1 MTAQLNENLE
11 ALDLEDLVSPIIRVD
26 KHKSKVGNDRDIIVM
41 AFNVKSSEAAEDL
54 VSFLE
59 KGYTE
64 IIDADNVSSENIDGD
79 FVVFVESERNKE
91 FPKMIA
97 EVLEGVEKL
106 TGNDEWKFKH
116 YKSEK
121 TLSSQEL
128 MDKLPLTPEEYDVF
142 LAKQKDIMQQLEQ
155 LKINARIP
163 FK

>member
-1 MTAQLNENLE
+1 MTQINEDLE
-11 ALDLEDLVSPIIRVD
+11 ALDLEDLVSPIVRVD
-26 KHKSKVGNDRDIIVM
+26 KHKSKVGDDRDIVVM
-41 AFNVKSSEAAEDL
+41 AFYVKSSGAAEDL

-79 FVVFVESERNKE
+79 FVVFVESERNPA
-91 FPKMIA
+91 FPNIIA
-97 EVLEGVEKL
+97 DVLEGVEKL
-106 TGNDEWKFKH
+106 TGIENWQFKL

-121 TLSSQEL
+121 TLNFQEL
-128 MDKLPLTPEEYDVF
+128 AEKLPLTPEEYDSF
-142 LAKQKDIMQQLEQ
+142 IEKQKNILQQLEQ